1 MTTQAMEY
9 HEVMAALPA
18 YAAGILDGD
27 MQAAVD
33 SYLQRQITL
42 FRRLDELEAAA
53 GKSNDDRAA
62 GAATAFSQ
70 VMEGQAP
77 AQQIPGNP
85 LLMRNAP
92 QAYVDPKSG
101 QRFVVPRRG
110 TLQRSGPYGRSSASA
125 QRPWVLR
132 LLWTVIAITTLIAV
146 AFIGLYQRNLQQQ
159 IENLQTTFADVE
171 TQMTLVS
178 TANRT
183 LSLRSA
189 NGKIQGT
196 LLIRGQQAFFSI
208 YGLTELPE
216 TENYQLWLRTAD
228 NSQQAV
234 GLIPAQENR
243 PVRWALVAL
252 PIEGTEIVAAGV
264 SVEPMGGSP
273 QPTTPMV
280 VESIP

>member
-9 HEVMAALPA
+9 HEVMAALQPMRRVYWTA
-18 YAAGILDGD
+18 TCELRWTVICNGRSHSFAAWMSLKPP
-27 MQAAVD
+27 
-33 SYLQRQITL
+33 L
-42 FRRLDELEAAA
+42 
-53 GKSNDDRAA
+53 KSNDDRAA

-70 VMEGQAP
+70 VMEGRP
-77 AQQIPGNP
+77 LRNEIPGNP

-101 QRFVVPRRG
+101 QRFVVPRQG
-110 TLQRSGPYGRSSASA
+110 TLQHGGPYGRSSAS

-189 NGKIQGT
+189 NGKIQ
-196 LLIRGQQAFFSI
+196 A
-208 YGLTELPE
+208 PC
-216 TENYQLWLRTAD
+216 
-228 NSQQAV
+228 
-234 GLIPAQENR
+234 
-243 PVRWALVAL
+243 
-252 PIEGTEIVAAGV
+252 
-264 SVEPMGGSP
+264 
-273 QPTTPMV
+273 
-280 VESIP
+280 